1 MNRLKKIWFSIL
13 PLLKN
18 KYTLSIILFFAWIF
32 FFDQDNLI
40 DRISNLK
47 QLHQLEKDQIYYLQ
61 KINED
66 SERLEELKSN
76 SANLEK
82 FAREKYLMKKPNED
96 IFIVVED

>member
-1 MNRLKKIWFSIL
+1 
-13 PLLKN
+13 
-18 KYTLSIILFFAWIF
+18 LFFAWIF